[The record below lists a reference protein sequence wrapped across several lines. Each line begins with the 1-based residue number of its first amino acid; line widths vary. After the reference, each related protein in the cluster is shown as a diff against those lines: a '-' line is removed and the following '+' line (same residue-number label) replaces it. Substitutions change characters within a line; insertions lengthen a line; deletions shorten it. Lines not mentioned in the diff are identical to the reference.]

1 MAARPPA
8 VQTARRGA
16 PPDNPRHR
24 EAFVTALGLAAKIR
38 QSASKAVPKTA
49 ASKRGPK
56 PAKTAR

>member
-1 MAARPPA
+1 MAGRTSP
-8 VQTARRGA
+8 RSA

-24 EAFVTALGLAAKIR
+24 EAFVTALGLATKSHQSGAKP
-38 QSASKAVPKTA
+38 VPKTA